1 MWQTKRV
8 NELTVTDLYQI
19 LALRAQIFV
28 VDQQRIYQDPD
39 GRDQKAIHIFNR
51 DEDGDIVAYARVFL
65 KDDLVS
71 FGRVATS
78 AKVRGLAAS
87 CWIKL
92 CKQSNKSSQV
102 DRLKLK
108 PRSKLK
114 IFINESALLVKV
126 SRSFIS
132 PRRISRWCM
141 SRCSYF
147 SSTVERFLSLNRSAK
162 AIILRNAIDQKD
174 Q

>member
-1 MWQTKRV
+1 MWQTKRF

-28 VDQQRIYQDPD
+28 VDQQRIYQYPD

-78 AKVRGLAAS
+78 AKVRGQGIGGQLLDKIMQTIQQEQIGRAS
-87 CWIKL
+87 CRERVYL
-92 CKQSNKSSQV
+92 QV
-102 DRLKLK
+102 
-108 PRSKLK
+108 
-114 IFINESALLVKV
+114 
-126 SRSFIS
+126 
-132 PRRISRWCM
+132 
-141 SRCSYF
+141 
-147 SSTVERFLSLNRSAK
+147 
-162 AIILRNAIDQKD
+162 
-174 Q
+174 

>member
-1 MWQTKRV
+1 MWQTKRF

-51 DEDGDIVAYARVFL
+51 DEDGDGDIVAYARVFL

-78 AKVRGLAAS
+78 AKVRGQGIGGQLLDKIMQTIQQELPGRQIEIEAQVQVEDFYKRVGFVS
-87 CWIKL
+87 EGEPFIYKSTPHIKM
-92 CKQSNKSSQV
+92 V
-102 DRLKLK
+102 HE
-108 PRSKLK
+108 P
-114 IFINESALLVKV
+114 
-126 SRSFIS
+126 
-132 PRRISRWCM
+132 M
-141 SRCSYF
+141 
-147 SSTVERFLSLNRSAK
+147 
-162 AIILRNAIDQKD
+162 
-174 Q
+174 